1 MQRDAVTTMID
12 EWARERPDL
21 DASPVAIIG
30 RLSRIAQHVTGEL
43 VALYRRFGLSE
54 GEFDIIAT
62 LRRTG
67 APHAL
72 APSALAGATMVTK
85 GAVSKRLDSLEAKGL
100 VERAADA
107 LDGRG
112 RVVRLTDAG
121 LQLIDEAMPAH
132 LENERRILA
141 PLSERD
147 RRELERI
154 LRAWALHV
162 EGAAAA
168 AAAPSAVSRERDGE
182 DR

>member
-1 MQRDAVTTMID
+1 MQRDAVATMID
-12 EWARERPDL
+12 QWARERPDL
-21 DASPVAIIG
+21 DASPVAVIG
-30 RLSRIAQHVTGEL
+30 RLSRVAQHVSGEL
-43 VALYRRFGLSE
+43 AALYRRFGLSE

-100 VERAADA
+100 VERAADE

-112 RVVRLTDAG
+112 RIVRLTDAG
-121 LQLIDEAMPAH
+121 RRLIDEAMPAH

-141 PLSERD
+141 PLPEGD

-154 LRAWALHV
+154 LTTWALHL
-162 EGAAAA
+162 EAGTGATVA
-168 AAAPSAVSRERDGE
+168 SASHSD
-182 DR
+182 DH